1 MSFSLKGVHVPHRKN
16 TEGMIPVKMSAPK
29 TVVLPM
35 SMHIGKPAVP
45 TVKVG
50 DHVDVGTLIG
60 EQNGAVSS
68 PIYSSVSGTVKKID
82 NILLANGSFA
92 PSVIIASDEIQTNDP
107 SIAPVSISCKEDLI
121 NALQKSGIVGLGGA
135 GFPTYIKFNV
145 KDVSSI
151 DELIINGAECEPYIT
166 SDTRTMIDEA
176 ENIAFAIS
184 LMKKHL
190 GIKRT
195 IIGIESNKKSAIA
208 KMKEIS
214 TKIDGTEVKVLPS
227 VYPQGGEK
235 VLIYHTTGKVVPAG
249 NLPIDVGCIVCN
261 CTTMAAIAK
270 FIKTGMPLV
279 EKCITV
285 DGSAVKEPKNV
296 IVPIGTSMADVFEFC
311 GGFKAEPKKI
321 LYGGPMM
328 GISVASLDMPILKNT
343 NAVLA
348 FGEKDALR
356 PKTTQCIHCGMCVS
370 HCPFS
375 LSPVGIAKAYKNGNA
390 EELKRLRVDICMEC
404 GCCSYIC
411 PAKRPLAETN
421 KLAKNMLREY
431 NAKQKEIQK

>member
-16 TEGMIPVKMSAPK
+16 TEGMVPVKMSTPK

-68 PIYSSVSGTVKKID
+68 PIYSSVSGTVKKIN

-107 SIAPVSISCKEDLI
+107 SIAPVSISCKDDLI

-145 KDVSSI
+145 KDVSAI

-190 GIKRT
+190 GIKKT

-214 TKIDGTEVKVLPS
+214 AKIDGTEVKVLPS

-249 NLPIDVGCIVCN
+249 KLPIDVGCIVCN

-348 FGEKDALR
+348 LGEKDALR